1 MERMTLTSQDGRS
14 FWFSRPAAREWHC
27 DPVTT
32 AAGEFHRGIPGYR
45 RTALTEAPGL
55 AAELGVGRV
64 FIKDESSR
72 FGLPAF
78 KALGASWAIARL
90 VAGRAGLAGPLT
102 MPALR
107 EAAAADPMTLVTA
120 TDGNHGRAVA
130 HFARLLGLGA
140 HVFVPDVISDHAAAA
155 IAGEGAEV
163 TVIHGSYDDAVAAA
177 AASAAAGPK
186 AELVQDNAWPGY
198 EQVPARIVEG
208 YHTMLAE
215 ISDQLAGYGLGEPDL
230 VAVPIGVGSLAQAV
244 LAYYRSLPG
253 PGGAP
258 SVLSCEPET
267 AACALASLQA
277 GHPVTV
283 PTAATVMAGLN
294 CGTLSSLVWPYLRD
308 GCDAAV
314 AVPDEVAVRA
324 VTDLAGAGVAAGAS
338 GAATLASVRAV
349 LTGPGAAGRRDD
361 LGLGP
366 GAVLVLLSTEGP
378 GGAGG

>member
-1 MERMTLTSQDGRS
+1 MSLASQDGRS
-14 FWFSRPAAREWHC
+14 FWFSRPAARQWRC

-45 RTALTEAPGL
+45 RTALAEAPGL
-55 AAELGVGRV
+55 AGELGLGRV
-64 FIKDESSR
+64 FVKDESSR

-78 KALGASWAIARL
+78 KALGASWAIATL
-90 VAGRAGLAGPLT
+90 LAGRAGLSGPLT

-107 EAAAADPMTLVTA
+107 EAAAADRVTLVTA

-130 HFARLLGLGA
+130 HFAQLLGLGA

-155 IAGEGAEV
+155 IAGEGAQV
-163 TVIHGSYDDAVAAA
+163 TVVHGSYDDAVAAA
-177 AASAAAGPK
+177 AAAAAGPG

-198 EQVPARIVEG
+198 EQVPGRIVEG

-215 ISDQLAGYGLGEPDL
+215 ISDQLAGGGLGEPDL
-230 VAVPIGVGSLAQAV
+230 VAVPFGVGSLAQAV
-244 LAYYRSLPG
+244 LAYYRSLPEAA
-253 PGGAP
+253 GAP
-258 SVLSCEPET
+258 AVLSCEPET

-277 GHPVTV
+277 GQPVTV

-294 CGTLSSLVWPYLRD
+294 CGTVSSLAWPYLRD

-314 AVPDEVAVRA
+314 AVPDEAAVRA
-324 VTDLAGAGVAAGAS
+324 VGDLAGAGVAAGAS
-338 GAATLASVRAV
+338 GAASLACVRAV
-349 LTGPGAAGRRDD
+349 LTGPGAAARRDD

-366 GAVLVLLSTEGP
+366 ESVLVLLSTEGP

>member
-1 MERMTLTSQDGRS
+1 MTLSPQ
-14 FWFSRPAAREWHC
+14 FWFSRPAARQWRC

-55 AAELGVGRV
+55 ASELGVGRV
-64 FIKDESSR
+64 FVKDESSR

-78 KALGASWAIARL
+78 KALGASWAIATL
-90 VAGRAGLAGPLT
+90 LAGRAGLDGPLT
-102 MPALR
+102 MAALR
-107 EAAAADPMTLVTA
+107 EVAAASPVTLVTA

-140 HVFVPDVISDHAAAA
+140 HVFVPDVISDAAAAA

-163 TVIHGSYDDAVAAA
+163 TVVHGSYDDAVATAA
-177 AASAAAGPK
+177 ATAAAGPDT
-186 AELVQDNAWPGY
+186 ELVQDNAWDGY
-198 EQVPARIVEG
+198 EQVPGRIVEG
-208 YHTMLAE
+208 YHTMLGE
-215 ISDQLAGYGLGEPDL
+215 ISDQLAGHGVGEPDL
-230 VAVPIGVGSLAQAV
+230 IAVPFGVGSLAQAV
-244 LAYYRSLPG
+244 LAYYRSRPA
-253 PGGAP
+253 PAAAP

-314 AVPDEVAVRA
+314 AVPDESAVRA

-338 GAATLASVRAV
+338 GAASLASVRAV
-349 LTGPGAAGRRDD
+349 LTGPGAAARRDA
-361 LGLGP
+361 LGAGP
-366 GAVLVLLSTEGP
+366 GSVLVLLSTEGP
-378 GGAGG
+378 GGAGSLPG

>member
-1 MERMTLTSQDGRS
+1 MSLASQDGQS
-14 FWFSRPAAREWHC
+14 FWFSRPAAREWRC
-27 DPVTT
+27 EPVTT

-55 AAELGVGRV
+55 AGELGMGRV
-64 FIKDESSR
+64 FVKDESSR

-78 KALGASWAIARL
+78 KALGASWAIATL
-90 VAGRAGLAGPLT
+90 LADRAGLSGPLT

-107 EAAAADPMTLVTA
+107 EAAAADPLTLVTA

-130 HFARLLGLGA
+130 HFAQLLGLGA

-155 IAGEGAEV
+155 IAGEGAQV
-163 TVIHGSYDDAVAAA
+163 TVVHGSYDDAVAAA
-177 AASAAAGPK
+177 AAAAAGPG

-198 EQVPARIVEG
+198 EQVPGRIVEG

-215 ISDQLAGYGLGEPDL
+215 ISDQLAAGGLAQPDL
-230 VAVPIGVGSLAQAV
+230 VAVPFGVGSLAQAV

-253 PGGAP
+253 PERAGGAP

-277 GHPVTV
+277 GQPVTV

-294 CGTLSSLVWPYLRD
+294 CGTVSSLAWPYLRD

-314 AVPDEVAVRA
+314 AVPDHAAVRA
-324 VTDLAGAGVAAGAS
+324 VVDLAGAGVAAGAS
-338 GAATLASVRAV
+338 GAASLACVRAV
-349 LTGPGAAGRRDD
+349 LTGPGADSRRGD

-366 GAVLVLLSTEGP
+366 GSVLVLLSTEGP